1 VNYTTLDYYYV
12 TFLVLTILTLL
23 IKFNRNELNELFTL
37 KNTIMKGNEKLIT
50 VLNSLLADE
59 LTAINQYM
67 VHSEMCENWGYG
79 KLHAAIRKQA
89 MDEMFHAEWL
99 IERIIFLDGA
109 PTVSVLN
116 PMKIGK
122 TVLEMIK
129 NDNGDELKAVNA
141 YNAAIKLGREVDDQ
155 GSVDLLTK
163 ILKMEEGH
171 VDWAEKQRAQVDQ
184 MGLENYLE
192 SQIGDPKN

>member
-1 VNYTTLDYYYV
+1 
-12 TFLVLTILTLL
+12 
-23 IKFNRNELNELFTL
+23 
-37 KNTIMKGNEKLIT
+37 MKGNEKLIT

-79 KLHAAIRKQA
+79 KLHKAIRKQA
-89 MDEMFHAEWL
+89 MDEMYHAEWL
-99 IERIIFLDGA
+99 IERIIFLDSA
-109 PTVSVLN
+109 PTVSILN

-122 TVLEMIK
+122 TVQEMIK
-129 NDNGDELKAVNA
+129 NDNGDELDAVHK

-171 VDWAEKQRAQVDQ
+171 VDWAEMQRAQIQQ
-184 MGLENYLE
+184 MGLENYLVNQTE
-192 SQIGDPKN
+192 GSAK